1 MNDFDFQVIVNAF
14 PYLMHGLSFTLQLTF
29 VAFVGGL
36 ALGLVLAMV
45 RHLEVPVLS
54 QIATAYVALMRS
66 IPLILVLFWLFF
78 LMPLLLQYISS
89 DGRPIPLGPTKT
101 AFITFTLFEAAYFAE
116 IIRAGLRSIHKGQ
129 YEASEA
135 LALTKF
141 QMYRKVI
148 VPQVL
153 TATTPIMLT
162 QAVILFQDTSLVYV
176 LSLTDLLGA
185 ASKVAQRDSR
195 LLELYVAVA
204 VIYFVISSVTVEL
217 VNYMERRRKRKSAL
231 RGKTPSGSGLSSTAG
246 NSAKT
251 TFPN

>member
-1 MNDFDFQVIVNAF
+1 MYDFDFQVIINSL
-14 PYLMHGLSFTLQLTF
+14 PYLMTGLSFTLQLTA
-29 VAFVGGL
+29 VAFLGGL

-45 RHLEVPVLS
+45 RHLNVPVLA
-54 QIATAYVALMRS
+54 QIATIYVAVMRS

-78 LMPLLLQYISS
+78 MMPLILQLISP
-89 DGRPIPLGPTKT
+89 DGRPIPLGPTNT

-116 IIRAGLRSIHKGQ
+116 IIRTGLRSIPKGQ

-148 VPQVL
+148 IPQVL
-153 TATTPIMLT
+153 VTTTPIMLT

-195 LLELYVAVA
+195 LLEMYVTVA
-204 VIYFVISSVTVEL
+204 VIYFVISSVAVEL
-217 VNYMERRRKRKSAL
+217 VNYMEKRRKRRSGL
-231 RGKTPSGSGLSSTAG
+231 RGTPTTGSNASTTK
-246 NSAKT
+246 NAKT
-251 TFPN
+251 I

>member
-14 PYLMHGLSFTLQLTF
+14 PYLMTGLSFTLQLTA
-29 VAFVGGL
+29 VAFIGGL

-45 RHLEVPVLS
+45 RHLNVPVLA
-54 QIATAYVALMRS
+54 QLATAYVAVMRS

-78 LMPLLLQYISS
+78 LMPTILQLISP
-89 DGRPIPLGPTKT
+89 DGRPIPLGPTNT

-116 IIRAGLRSIHKGQ
+116 IIRTGLRSIPKGQ

-135 LALTKF
+135 LALSKF

-148 VPQVL
+148 IPQVL
-153 TATTPIMLT
+153 VTTTPIMLT

-195 LLELYVAVA
+195 LLEMYVTVA
-204 VIYFVISSVTVEL
+204 VIYFVISSLAVEL
-217 VNYMERRRKRKSAL
+217 VNYMEKRRKKQSAL
-231 RGKTPSGSGLSSTAG
+231 RITPAAG
-246 NSAKT
+246 APASATNNAKT
-251 TFPN
+251 I